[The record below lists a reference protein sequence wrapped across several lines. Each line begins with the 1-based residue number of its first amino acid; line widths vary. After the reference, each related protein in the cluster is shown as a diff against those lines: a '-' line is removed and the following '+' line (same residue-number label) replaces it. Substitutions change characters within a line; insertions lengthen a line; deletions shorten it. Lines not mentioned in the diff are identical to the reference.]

1 MRSSAYDAIW
11 VNTPHLDLEQ
21 LAFAPLFGAVFPR
34 ATTAP
39 PYTLLPIVQQQFLF
53 SLPTH
58 QSNKVESVTKPK
70 QWPTFSI
77 TWTKKKK
84 KRKKYH
90 CNSPFTPPPPNTTS
104 PHPYTHLPAISTW
117 LIVRFPVTQKQSG
130 TSLLFFRWPNAFWIW
145 CFKGKDSSLFT
156 GCKMLSITKRP
167 WGQQRNTACEVPA
180 NTPSNQRCDPQSS
193 YKTSSSVSPWLCVWQ
208 V

>member
-11 VNTPHLDLEQ
+11 VNIWTLNSWPLPPFSEQ
-21 LAFAPLFGAVFPR
+21 CFHARPLPPTLHVAAHCSAAVLVQPSNTSVEQSWVCDK
-34 ATTAP
+34 AETVAN
-39 PYTLLPIVQQQFLF
+39 LLN
-53 SLPTH
+53 H
-58 QSNKVESVTKPK
+58 MD
-70 QWPTFSI
+70 
-77 TWTKKKK
+77 KKKK
-84 KRKKYH
+84 EKNTPAIAHSKK
-90 CNSPFTPPPPNTTS
+90 PPKKTTS

-156 GCKMLSITKRP
+156 GFKMLSITKRP

>member
-1 MRSSAYDAIW
+1 MMRFGLTRHIW
-11 VNTPHLDLEQ
+11 TLNSWPLPPFSEQ
-21 LAFAPLFGAVFPR
+21 CFHARPLPPPTRCCPLFSSSFCSAFQHISR
-34 ATTAP
+34 TK
-39 PYTLLPIVQQQFLF
+39 L
-53 SLPTH
+53 SLW
-58 QSNKVESVTKPK
+58 QSRNSGQPS
-70 QWPTFSI
+70 QSHGQ
-77 TWTKKKK
+77 KKEK

-90 CNSPFTPPPPNTTS
+90 CNSPFNPPPPKNTTS

>member
-1 MRSSAYDAIW
+1 MMRFGLTRHIWTLNSWPLPPFSEQCFHARPLPPPLHVAAHCSA
-11 VNTPHLDLEQ
+11 
-21 LAFAPLFGAVFPR
+21 AVFVQPSNTSVEQSWVCDK
-34 ATTAP
+34 AETVAN
-39 PYTLLPIVQQQFLF
+39 LLN
-53 SLPTH
+53 H
-58 QSNKVESVTKPK
+58 MD
-70 QWPTFSI
+70 
-77 TWTKKKK
+77 KKKEK

-90 CNSPFTPPPPNTTS
+90 CNSPFNPPPQNTTS

-156 GCKMLSITKRP
+156 GCNMLSITKRP